1 MAQIFISS
9 LIYQEEK
16 RIKISN
22 LPHNDTYRELV
33 KQIEGRLWNPLF
45 KCWHI
50 PYTKAA
56 WAKLKL
62 LFANDELI
70 VDKQALEAEKQ
81 ANTSSSEA
89 ALANENAIIIHAHS
103 QDNWLISIE
112 LPKNYLDFLPLIK
125 NIHGR
130 VYVLETNRWEV
141 PYTALTLRFLDKYFP
156 NKLHW
161 TFAPDKSRPDALP
174 EGYILQY
181 SNRKNYVKSTHNQ
194 PIKTVKDNPIP
205 AKYESEVV
213 RLEELLRLKRYSYT
227 TVKTYKN
234 AFRLFLKY
242 YDEFVPQDITEAQI
256 RAYLMFKISQKVSE
270 SLQNQIINAI
280 KFYYEK
286 VLGQERKTY
295 YLPRPKMPEKL
306 PNVLTVDEVIRFLKV
321 IDNLKH
327 RCMMM
332 LIYSGGLRLSEVVN
346 MRLAD
351 VNVAQMRLFVKGG
364 KGKKDRHTILS
375 AKALEILKQYL
386 EIYKPIDFV
395 FEGVTGGQYS
405 VRSVQ
410 NVFTEAKYASKIN
423 EYATVHTLRHS
434 FATHLLENGTPLRYI
449 QELLGHQSI
458 KTTEIYTHITD
469 KGLNNVKSPLDSLQ
483 I

>member
-9 LIYQEEK
+9 LIHKDQK
-16 RIKISN
+16 RIKISS
-22 LPHNDTYRELV
+22 LPYNEEY
-33 KQIEGRLWNPLF
+33 KQLIKEVEGSLWNPFL

-50 PYTKAA
+50 PYTREA

-62 LFANDELI
+62 LFAKDELI
-70 VDKQALEAEKQ
+70 VDKRALEAENQ
-81 ANTSSSEA
+81 ATISSNEA
-89 ALANENAIIIHAHS
+89 MLANEGVIIIHSHL

-112 LPKNYLDFLPLIK
+112 LPKNYLDFLPMIK

-130 VYVLETNRWEV
+130 VYVIETNRWEV

-156 NKLHW
+156 NKVKW
-161 TFAPDKSRPDALP
+161 TFEPDKSRPDTLP

-181 SNRKNYVKSTHNQ
+181 SCRRNGIKKAHNQ
-194 PIKTVKDNPIP
+194 CIRPIKEEFIP

-213 RLEELLRLKRYSYT
+213 RLEELLRLKRYSYL

-256 RAYLMFKISQKVSE
+256 RAYLMFKVTQKVSE

-306 PNVLTVDEVIRFLKV
+306 PNVLTVDEVVRFLQV

-332 LIYSGGLRLSEVVN
+332 LIYSGGLRLSELVN
-346 MRLAD
+346 LRLAD
-351 VNVAQMRLFVKGG
+351 VNVAQMRLFIKGG
-364 KGKKDRHTILS
+364 KGKKDRYTILS
-375 AKALEILKQYL
+375 EKALEILKQYI

-410 NVFTEAKYASKIN
+410 SVFTEAKYASKIN

-434 FATHLLENGTPLRYI
+434 FATHLLESGTPLRYI

-469 KGLNNVKSPLDSLQ
+469 KGLNNVKSPLDNLR